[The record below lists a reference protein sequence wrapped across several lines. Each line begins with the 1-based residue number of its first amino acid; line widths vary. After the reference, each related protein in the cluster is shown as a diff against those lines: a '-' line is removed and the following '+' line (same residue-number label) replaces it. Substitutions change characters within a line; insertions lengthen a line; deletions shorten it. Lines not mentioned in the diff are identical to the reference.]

1 MQNLFQNTYF
11 VFAWKT
17 KKTSLQTISQPVN
30 ITFTRSAKAFTSLRS
45 LSAFSFRSVRL
56 CSDSFLYRIWMVL
69 SWGKWSSFSLLF
81 NKELILY
88 CKNGRTI
95 LVFRNFLV
103 YFRCSWLFP
112 PVLLSQRYLY
122 TQQKI
127 YQ

>member
-1 MQNLFQNTYF
+1 
-11 VFAWKT
+11 
-17 KKTSLQTISQPVN
+17 
-30 ITFTRSAKAFTSLRS
+30 
-45 LSAFSFRSVRL
+45 
-56 CSDSFLYRIWMVL
+56 MVL

-112 PVLLSQRYLY
+112 PVLLSQRLSQDCNFCSARFTSYRKRDVNCPSLVLIFNLL
-122 TQQKI
+122 TMG
-127 YQ
+127 